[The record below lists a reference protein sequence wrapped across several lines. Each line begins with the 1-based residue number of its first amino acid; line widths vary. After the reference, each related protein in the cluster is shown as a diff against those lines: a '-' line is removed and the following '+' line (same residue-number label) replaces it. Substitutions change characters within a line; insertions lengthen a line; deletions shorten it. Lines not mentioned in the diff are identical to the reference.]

1 MDYYVKILIGI
12 CVYTLVMMLS
22 ACGSNARDLEVQRLA
37 KVVETL
43 QGQMVAQDQ
52 RIESLTNKMIVL
64 KQARGQGHQLHDIS
78 QPDLKVVTLKPEE
91 TFEDP
96 IQEKEDDEEPIVLR
110 LRGTPDNGTLP
121 VVDVAP
127 APAIRKPV
135 TTAITT
141 PERNLFVQA
150 LEHHGAGRLDKAG
163 VLLEKLLG
171 KYPGSTHVPSA
182 HYWLGECHFESSRPH
197 AAVAHYERVFNDYP
211 NHTKAAGALL
221 KTGLSYKKMKRV
233 DDARTTFSVL
243 LKRYPQSAEAELA
256 RVHLTSIQGG
266 GS

>member
-1 MDYYVKILIGI
+1 MKILIGI
-12 CVYTLVMMLS
+12 CVYTLVMMLT

-37 KVVETL
+37 KVVETM

-64 KQARGQGHQLHDIS
+64 KQARGQGHQVQELA
-78 QPDLKVVTLKPEE
+78 QPNLQVVTLKPDESFEE
-91 TFEDP
+91 PTE
-96 IQEKEDDEEPIVLR
+96 EKDDDEPIVLR
-110 LRGTPDNGTLP
+110 LRGKPDHENLP

-127 APAIRKPV
+127 APVIQKQV
-135 TTAITT
+135 TTARAT

-150 LEHHGAGRLDKAG
+150 LEHHGAGRLDQAG

-171 KYPGSTHVPSA
+171 QYPGSTHVPSA
-182 HYWLGECHFESSRPH
+182 HYWLGECHFESSRPKV
-197 AAVAHYERVFNDYP
+197 AVAHYERVFTDYP

>member
-1 MDYYVKILIGI
+1 
-12 CVYTLVMMLS
+12 MMLS

-43 QGQMVAQDQ
+43 QGQMVTQDQ
-52 RIESLTNKMIVL
+52 RIESLTNKMIIL
-64 KQARGQGHQLHDIS
+64 KQTRAPEHGFHDVS
-78 QPDLKVVTLKPEE
+78 QPALKVVTLKPQEGFEE
-91 TFEDP
+91 AGPQND
-96 IQEKEDDEEPIVLR
+96 KDEEPIVLR
-110 LRGTPDNGTLP
+110 LRGTPDNDTLP

-127 APAIRKPV
+127 APAVHKPV
-135 TTAITT
+135 TTVSAT
-141 PERNLFVQA
+141 PERNLFVKA
-150 LEHHGAGRLDKAG
+150 LEHHGAGQLDRAG

-171 KYPGSTHVPSA
+171 QYPGSAHVPSA
-182 HYWLGECHFESSRPH
+182 HYWLGECHFESSRPG
-197 AAVAHYERVFNDYP
+197 AAVAHYERVFTDYP
-211 NHTKAAGALL
+211 DHTKAAGALL

>member
-1 MDYYVKILIGI
+1 MKILIGI

-43 QGQMVAQDQ
+43 QGQMVAQDK

-64 KQARGQGHQLHDIS
+64 KQTRGHGHQVSELP
-78 QPDLKVVTLKPEE
+78 QPNLQVVTLKPENLLEDSTQEQE
-91 TFEDP
+91 T
-96 IQEKEDDEEPIVLR
+96 DEEPIVLR
-110 LRGTPDNGTLP
+110 LRGTPENETLP
-121 VVDVAP
+121 VVDIAP
-127 APAIRKPV
+127 APIVQKKI
-135 TTAITT
+135 TTTSTT

-150 LEHHGAGRLDKAG
+150 LEHHGAGRLDQAG

-182 HYWLGECHFESSRPH
+182 HYWLGECHFESSRPKV
-197 AAVAHYERVFNDYP
+197 AVAHYERVFTDYP

-256 RVHLTSIQGG
+256 RVHLSSIQGG

>member
-1 MDYYVKILIGI
+1 VDCYVKILIGI

-43 QGQMVAQDQ
+43 QGQMVTQDQ
-52 RIESLTNKMIVL
+52 RIESLTNKMIIL
-64 KQARGQGHQLHDIS
+64 KQARAPGNEFQDAS
-78 QPDLKVVTLKPEE
+78 QPALKVVTLKPAES
-91 TFEDP
+91 FEQTT
-96 IQEKEDDEEPIVLR
+96 QENESDEEPIVLR
-110 LRGTPDNGTLP
+110 LRGTPENETLP

-127 APAIRKPV
+127 APVVQKQA
-135 TTAITT
+135 TTISST
-141 PERNLFVQA
+141 PERNLFVKA
-150 LEHHGAGRLDKAG
+150 LEHHGAGQLDRAG
-163 VLLEKLLG
+163 VLFEKLLG
-171 KYPGSTHVPSA
+171 QYPRSRHAPSA
-182 HYWLGECHFESSRPH
+182 HYWLGECHFESSRPS
-197 AAVAHYERVFNDYP
+197 AAVAHYERVFTDYP
-211 NHTKAAGALL
+211 DHTKAAGALL
-221 KTGLSYKKMKRV
+221 KTGLSYKKMERV